1 MDCGTRLDCGFLLPC
16 GHHEKIMNTFSAMV
30 RSNIGQRL
38 GLLLASF
45 SLLAALLLGY
55 LTYTVAREQ
64 LVERAQHTLL
74 DTTRILSSHLQT
86 GFAQWGRDA
95 TMLATLAG
103 GLPLPGGTTPTAVQA
118 QSLETL
124 AQVFRAQLL
133 ARPGLLQ
140 IQLIGLRDHGLE
152 LVRLQRLA
160 DERIV
165 RVEGTALQEK
175 AHFPYVF
182 ETARLP
188 TGGVYFTDFDINHED
203 SLPQEERAVFSV
215 AAPVV
220 QGTAVVAVVA
230 LRVDAAAFVRHF
242 SASLPAPYGFYLA
255 NRWGD
260 FLAHPEHDKAFAFD
274 RGQRV
279 LVQEEFAAT
288 AALLAGK
295 VHEQMFGQTEGQG
308 AAQIHAF
315 VRMPF
320 GARDDGRFLLLG
332 LSRSMSAVLAQAREL
347 GGTIVKMIAVL
358 ALVAALLAAWVS
370 RVVTGP
376 LRAMVQAADAFSR
389 GQPHGALP
397 VERQD
402 ELGELARG
410 FRDMEAQIG
419 QQMDELNRS
428 RDAMAHLAHHDPL
441 TGLPNRRMFEQRLD
455 QALDRARRS
464 GRPCALV
471 FVDLDDFKSFN
482 DKLGHAVGDAVL
494 QAAAQAIVGAVRQVD
509 TVARL
514 AGDEFTVLC
523 ENVDSDAAAQ
533 RVVDKLCQAFATPL
547 QVGGQPMVVRASMGI
562 SVYPY
567 DGDDARTLL
576 ASADAAMYRAKEQ
589 RAMW

>member
-1 MDCGTRLDCGFLLPC
+1 M
-16 GHHEKIMNTFSAMV
+16 A

-55 LTYTVAREQ
+55 LTYTAARDL

-86 GFAQWGRDA
+86 GFVQLGRDA
-95 TMLATLAG
+95 SMLATLAG
-103 GLPLPGGTTPTAVQA
+103 GLPLQAGPAKTAAQTP
-118 QSLETL
+118 SMDTL
-124 AQVFRAQLL
+124 AQTFHALLL

-140 IQLIGLRDHGLE
+140 IRLIGLRDHGLE

-165 RVEGTALQEK
+165 RVEGAALQEK
-175 AHFPYVF
+175 AHFPFVY
-182 ETARLP
+182 ETARLG
-188 TGGVYFTDFDINHED
+188 TGGVYFSEFGINRED
-203 SLPQEERAVFSV
+203 AQVQEERAVFSV

-220 QGTAVVAVVA
+220 QGTVVVAVVV
-230 LRVDAAAFVRHF
+230 LRVDAQAFLRHF
-242 SASLPAPYGFYLA
+242 GATLPTPYGFYLA

-260 FLAHPEHDKAFAFD
+260 FLAHPERDKAFAFD

-288 AALLAGK
+288 APLLTGK
-295 VHEQMFGQTEGQG
+295 ERDQVFAHADSPGG
-308 AAQIHAF
+308 AQIHAF

-332 LSRSMSAVLAQAREL
+332 LSQPMTAVLAEAQEL
-347 GGTIVKMIAVL
+347 GGTTVKMISVL

-376 LRAMVQAADAFSR
+376 LRAMVQAIAAFSR

-397 VERQD
+397 VERRD

-441 TGLPNRRMFEQRLD
+441 TGLPNRRMFEQRLG

-464 GRPCALV
+464 SRPCALV
-471 FVDLDDFKSFN
+471 FVDLDDFKSVN

-523 ENVDSDAAAQ
+523 ENVDTDDAAR
-533 RVVDKLCQAFATPL
+533 RVLDKLREAFATPL
-547 QVGGQPMVVRASMGI
+547 QVDGQPMVVRASMGI
-562 SVYPY
+562 SVYPM
-567 DGDDARTLL
+567 DGEDARTLL

-589 RAMW
+589 RTTW

>member
-1 MDCGTRLDCGFLLPC
+1 MMR
-16 GHHEKIMNTFSAMV
+16 I
-30 RSNIGQRL
+30 NIGQRL

-55 LTYTVAREQ
+55 LTYTAARDM
-64 LVERAQHTLL
+64 LVERAQRTLL
-74 DTTRILSSHLQT
+74 DTTRILSSHLQA
-86 GFAQWGRDA
+86 GFGQLGRDA
-95 TMLATLAG
+95 TMLAMLAG
-103 GLPLPGGTTPTAVQA
+103 GLPLPGGPVPTAAQA

-124 AQVFRAQLL
+124 AQMFRAQLL

-140 IQLIGLRDHGLE
+140 ARLIGLRDHGLE
-152 LVRLQRLA
+152 WVRLQRLA

-165 RVEGTALQEK
+165 RVQGAALQEK
-175 AHFPYVF
+175 AHFPYVY
-182 ETARLP
+182 ETVRL
-188 TGGVYFTDFDINHED
+188 TSGGVYFTEFGINRED
-203 SLPQEERAVFSV
+203 GVPQEERAVFSV

-220 QGTAVVAVVA
+220 QGTAVVAVVV
-230 LRVDAAAFVRHF
+230 LRVDAEAFLRHF
-242 SASLPAPYGFYLA
+242 GATLPAPYGFYLA
-255 NRWGD
+255 SRWGD
-260 FLAHPEHDKAFAFD
+260 FLAHPEREKAFGFD

-279 LVQEEFAAT
+279 LVQEEFVAT
-288 AALLAGK
+288 AALLSGAEREL
-295 VHEQMFGQTEGQG
+295 VFSHTESPGG
-308 AAQIHAF
+308 AQIQAF
-315 VRMPF
+315 VRVPF

-332 LSRSMSAVLAQAREL
+332 LSQSMSAVLAEAQDL

-376 LRAMVQAADAFSR
+376 LRAVVQATEAFSQ
-389 GQPHGALP
+389 GMPHGALP
-397 VERQD
+397 VERLD

-428 RDAMAHLAHHDPL
+428 RDAMTHLAHHDPL
-441 TGLPNRRMFEQRLD
+441 TGLPNRRMFEQRLE

-464 GRPCALV
+464 SRPCALV
-471 FVDLDDFKSFN
+471 FVDLDDFKSVN

-523 ENVDSDAAAQ
+523 ENVDTDDAAQ
-533 RVVDKLCQAFATPL
+533 HVLDKLRQAFAQPL
-547 QVGGQPMVVRASMGI
+547 QVDGQPMVVRASMGI
-562 SVYPY
+562 SLYPK

-576 ASADAAMYRAKEQ
+576 ASADVAMYQAKLRHREIS
-589 RAMW
+589 R

>member
-1 MDCGTRLDCGFLLPC
+1 M
-16 GHHEKIMNTFSAMV
+16 A

-55 LTYTVAREQ
+55 LTYTAARDL
-64 LVERAQHTLL
+64 LVERAQRTLL

-86 GFAQWGRDA
+86 GFAQLGRDA
-95 TMLATLAG
+95 SMLASLAG
-103 GLPLPGGTTPTAVQA
+103 GLPLQGGLAKSTAQTP
-118 QSLETL
+118 SMDTL
-124 AQVFRAQLL
+124 AQTFHALLL

-140 IQLIGLRDHGLE
+140 IRLIGLRDHGLE

-165 RVEGTALQEK
+165 RVEGAALQEK
-175 AHFPYVF
+175 AHFPFVY
-182 ETARLP
+182 ETIRLT
-188 TGGVYFTDFDINHED
+188 TGGVYFSEFGINRED
-203 SLPQEERAVFSV
+203 AQAQEERAVFSV

-220 QGTAVVAVVA
+220 QGTAVVAVVV
-230 LRVDAAAFVRHF
+230 LRVDAQTFLRHF
-242 SASLPAPYGFYLA
+242 GATLPVPYGFYLA

-260 FLAHPEHDKAFAFD
+260 FLAHPERDKAFAFD

-279 LVQEEFAAT
+279 LVQDEFAAT
-288 AALLAGK
+288 APLLAGK
-295 VHEQMFGQTEGQG
+295 ALDQVFAQAHSAGD
-308 AAQIHAF
+308 AQIHAF

-332 LSRSMSAVLAQAREL
+332 LSQSMSAVLAEAQEL
-347 GGTIVKMIAVL
+347 GGTTVKMIAVL
-358 ALVAALLAAWVS
+358 ALVATLLAAWVS

-376 LRAMVQAADAFSR
+376 LRAMVQAIAAFSR

-397 VERQD
+397 VERRD

-441 TGLPNRRMFEQRLD
+441 TGLPNRRMFEQRLG
-455 QALDRARRS
+455 QALERARRS

-471 FVDLDDFKSFN
+471 FVDLDDFKSVN

-509 TVARL
+509 SVARL

-523 ENVDSDAAAQ
+523 ENVDTDDAAR
-533 RVVDKLCQAFATPL
+533 RVLDKLREAFSTPL
-547 QVGGQPMVVRASMGI
+547 QVDGQPMVVRASMGI
-562 SVYPY
+562 SVYPT

-589 RAMW
+589 RTIW